1 MAQFCR
7 KWSNLVNTKLEPQ
20 NQASSAQ
27 QQQQRPLHQ
36 KVKYSFYDQASFVL
50 MEAIF

>member
-27 QQQQRPLHQ
+27 LQQQRPLHQ